1 MLNVTLGT
9 AGHVDHGKTLLVQSL
24 TGCDTDRL
32 KEEKERGMSIDL
44 GYAPCRVKDLEVG
57 IVDVPGHESFIKT
70 MVAGACG
77 MDGVILVVA
86 ADDGIMPQTREHLD
100 ILTLLGLRHGLV
112 ALTKIDRVDE
122 ARRQEVIADL
132 CGFLKGTFLEGA
144 PILPFSNITYEGFHP
159 FLVAL
164 EGLVR
169 SITPRRADGVFR
181 MPLDRAFSA
190 KGFGTVVAGIPVA
203 GAASLGGETVLLP
216 QNFTSRIKRIEVY
229 GQQSDTVL
237 CGQCAAINLGHC
249 DAKEIRRGDVL
260 TLPGYFTPQE
270 FYVCRLRL
278 LPLEKISLK
287 SGAELKFHTGTSEVN
302 ATLYLLESGD
312 GHHVPMVGGNS
323 THIVQF
329 RTKRSI
335 VAGPGDPFILRSF
348 SPVRTIGG
356 GTIIEAIERR
366 LKRNRP
372 GVAEDLTV
380 RAAAVGDDARL
391 VEYVIRTA
399 PAIAITKAD
408 LAHRTKTLYPRLEEI
423 VSGLV
428 QEQKV
433 LVLTAELYLHRST
446 AAEAGNRLLGQL
458 AEYHRRAPE
467 SPGMTWEQLAEL
479 FCRGACPWHKPVLE
493 GVVHLLKAD
502 GRLVEHNQR
511 LARAEHRPIFQDRD
525 AALMEAIESCFRQQ
539 EFAPPS
545 TAELAEK
552 FKIAPAAI
560 DKLLRILQ
568 EHQRLVA
575 VGEGLLFHRHAVDL
589 ARRRLVE
596 HIQKEGRLESVQ
608 FKYLVNT
615 TRKFA
620 LPLLDYFDR
629 SGLLRRV
636 GNTRYLKARPGGP
649 PPPASE
655 PKHGPPGGRH

>member
-24 TGCDTDRL
+24 TGCNTDRL

-112 ALTKIDRVDE
+112 ALTKIDRVDDS
-122 ARRQEVIADL
+122 RRQEVLADL
-132 CGFLKGTFLEGA
+132 RGFLQGTFLEGA
-144 PILPFSNITYEGFHP
+144 PVLPFSNITYEGFHP

-216 QNFTSRIKRIEVY
+216 QNFSSRIKRIEVY
-229 GQQSDTVL
+229 GQVGDTVL
-237 CGQCAAINLGHC
+237 SGQCAAINLGHC

-260 TLPGYFTPQE
+260 TLPGYFTSQE

-278 LPLEKISLK
+278 LPLEKIALK
-287 SGAELKFHTGTSEVN
+287 GGAELKFHTGTSEVN
-302 ATLYLLESGD
+302 ATLYPLAPGELR
-312 GHHVPMVGGNS
+312 GNS

-329 RTKRSI
+329 RTKRPI
-335 VAGPGDPFILRSF
+335 VAGPGDPFILRGL

-356 GTIIEAIERR
+356 GTIIEAIPRR

-372 GVAEDLTV
+372 GIAEDMAV
-380 RAAAVGDDARL
+380 RAAAVGDDAQF
-391 VEYVIRTA
+391 VEYAVRRPGEPGA
-399 PAIAITKAD
+399 RPAIAINKAD
-408 LAHRTKTLYPRLEEI
+408 LARRTKTLYLRLEDI
-423 VSGLV
+423 LSRLV

-433 LVLTAELYLHRST
+433 LALPAELYLHCAT
-446 AAEAGNRLLGQL
+446 ADEAGDKILGQL

-467 SPGMTWEQLAEL
+467 SPGMTWEQLGE
-479 FCRGACPWHKPVLE
+479 ACPWQKQVLE
-493 GVVHLLKAD
+493 ALVRRLKSD
-502 GRLVEHNQR
+502 RRLVELKER
-511 LARAEHRPIFQDRD
+511 LARAEHRPTFQDSD
-525 AALMEAIESCFRQQ
+525 AAHLQAIESCFRQQ
-539 EFAPPS
+539 GFAPPS
-545 TAELAEK
+545 AAELAEK
-552 FKIAPAAI
+552 IKISPAAI
-560 DKLLRILQ
+560 DKLLRLLQ

-575 VGEGLLFHRHAVDL
+575 VGDGLLFHREAVEQ
-589 ARRRLVE
+589 ARRLLVE
-596 HIQKEGRLESVQ
+596 HIQKEGRLESVD

-636 GNTRYLKARPGGP
+636 GNTRYLKVAPGRP
-649 PPPASE
+649 PPPAASGS
-655 PKHGPPGGRH
+655 K

>member
-1 MLNVTLGT
+1 MLNLTLGT
-9 AGHVDHGKTLLVQSL
+9 AGHVDHGKTSLVQAL

-44 GYAPCRVKDLEVG
+44 GYAPCRVRDLEVG
-57 IVDVPGHESFIKT
+57 IVDVPGHETFIKT

-112 ALTKIDRVDE
+112 ALTKIDRVDD
-122 ARRQEVIADL
+122 ARRQQVTADL
-132 CGFLKGTFLEGA
+132 CGFLRGTFLEGA
-144 PILPFSNITYEGFHP
+144 PILPISIVSYEGFHP
-159 FLVAL
+159 FLVGL
-164 EGLVR
+164 EALVR

-216 QNFTSRIKRIEVY
+216 QNFSSRIKRIEVY
-229 GQQSDTVL
+229 GQASDTVL

-249 DAKEIRRGDVL
+249 DAKEVRRGDVL
-260 TLPGYFTPQE
+260 TLPDYFTPQE

-278 LPLEKISLK
+278 LGLEKISLK

-302 ATLYLLESGD
+302 ATLYPLESGELR
-312 GHHVPMVGGNS
+312 GNS
-323 THIVQF
+323 TQIVQF
-329 RTKRSI
+329 RMKRPI

-356 GTIIEAIERR
+356 GTIIEAIPRR

-372 GVAEDLTV
+372 GTAGALAEQ
-380 RAAAVGDDARL
+380 AAAVGDDVRF
-391 VEYVIRTA
+391 VEYAIRTA
-399 PAIAITKAD
+399 PAIAILKAD
-408 LAHRTKTLYPRLEEI
+408 LARRSKTLFPRLDEI
-423 VSGLV
+423 LSHLV
-428 QEQKV
+428 QDQKV
-433 LVLTAELYLHRST
+433 IALAGERYLHGTT
-446 AAEAGNRLLGQL
+446 AATAGNRLLDQL

-467 SPGMTWEQLAEL
+467 SPGMTWEQLGE
-479 FCRGACPWHKPVLE
+479 ACPWQKPVLE
-493 GVVHLLKAD
+493 GLVRQLKSN
-502 GRLVEHNQR
+502 GRLVERDQR
-511 LARAEHRPIFQDRD
+511 LARAEHKPTFQDRD
-525 AALMEAIESCFRQQ
+525 APYLEAIESSFRQQ
-539 EFAPPS
+539 GFAPPS

-552 FKIAPAAI
+552 LRIAPAAM
-560 DKLLRILQ
+560 DKLLGILQ

-575 VGEGLLFHRHAVDL
+575 VAEGLLFHREAIEHAWRL
-589 ARRRLVE
+589 LVE

-608 FKYLVNT
+608 FKYLLGT

-636 GNTRYLKARPGGP
+636 GNTRYLKKR
-649 PPPASE
+649 S
-655 PKHGPPGGRH
+655 

>member
-9 AGHVDHGKTLLVQSL
+9 AGHVDHGKTALVQSL
-24 TGCDTDRL
+24 TGCNTDRL

-44 GYAPCRVKDLEVG
+44 GYAPCRIRDLQVG

-112 ALTKIDRVDE
+112 ALTKVDRVD
-122 ARRQEVIADL
+122 AQRREEVIADL
-132 CGFLKGTFLEGA
+132 CRYLQGTFLEGA

-159 FLVAL
+159 LLVAL

-229 GQQSDTVL
+229 GEVSDTVRS
-237 CGQCAAINLGHC
+237 GQCAAINLGHC
-249 DAKEIRRGDVL
+249 DAKEVRRGDVL

-270 FYVCRLRL
+270 FFVCQLRI

-287 SGAELKFHTGTSEVN
+287 NGVEVKFHTGTTEVN
-302 ATLYLLESGD
+302 ATLYLLQSGEI
-312 GHHVPMVGGNS
+312 HGNS
-323 THIVQF
+323 THFVQL
-329 RTKRSI
+329 RMKRPI
-335 VAGPGDPFILRSF
+335 VAAAGDPFILRSF

-356 GTIIEAIERR
+356 GMILEAIERR

-372 GVAEDLTV
+372 GIAENLAV
-380 RAAAVGDDARL
+380 QAAAVGDDARS
-391 VEYVIRTA
+391 VEYAVRTA
-399 PAIAITKAD
+399 PAIAISKAD
-408 LAHRTKTLYPRLEEI
+408 LARRTKTLYPRLEEI
-423 VSGLV
+423 LSRLV

-433 LVLTAELYLHRST
+433 LALTAELYLYRTT
-446 AAEAGNRLLGQL
+446 AAEAGDRLLGHL
-458 AEYHRRAPE
+458 ADYHDRVPE
-467 SPGMTWEQLAEL
+467 SPGMTWEQLAEV
-479 FCRGACPWHKPVLE
+479 CPWPKPALE
-493 GVVHLLKAD
+493 GVVRLLKAD
-502 GRLVEHNQR
+502 GRLVESNQR
-511 LARAEHRPIFQDRD
+511 LAKAGHRPTFQDRD
-525 AALMEAIESCFRQQ
+525 AANLEAIESRFRQQ

-545 TAELAEK
+545 AAELAET
-552 FKIAPAAI
+552 IGISPAAI
-560 DKLLRILQ
+560 GKLLGILQ

-575 VGEGLLFHRHAVDL
+575 VGDGLLFHRDAVDR
-589 ARRRLVE
+589 ARRLLVE
-596 HIQKEGRLESVQ
+596 HITTQGRLESVK
-608 FKYLVNT
+608 FKYLLDT
-615 TRKFA
+615 SRKFA

-636 GNTRYLKARPGGP
+636 GNTRFLKIRPG
-649 PPPASE
+649 S
-655 PKHGPPGGRH
+655 